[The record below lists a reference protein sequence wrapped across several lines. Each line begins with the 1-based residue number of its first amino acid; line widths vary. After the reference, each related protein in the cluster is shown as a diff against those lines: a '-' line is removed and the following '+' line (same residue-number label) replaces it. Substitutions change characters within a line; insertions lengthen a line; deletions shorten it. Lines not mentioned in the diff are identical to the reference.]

1 MDDWSSSYILNHSHI
16 YEFVHAPIYCMPTM
30 VYCSELWIRLQ
41 IGAVWNTLGVI
52 EPKRLR
58 RRAVDVGD
66 FVGLILGGYTNGWVV
81 LRDSNKG
88 IGANESDIVE
98 LEHGVVAADDARCSE
113 IGASILRQGGHAVD
127 AAVATAL
134 CLGVVNP
141 MASGI
146 GGGGFMVVR
155 SSATSKTQAFDMRE
169 TAPLAASQ
177 NMYESNPEAKLT
189 GAMSMGVPGEIAG
202 LHEAWLQH
210 GRMAWKTLFQPAI
223 KLAKEGFEVAPYLGG
238 HIRSCEEMIIKGP
251 GLRQVYAPNGKVL
264 KAGDKCYNVE
274 LGNSLE
280 SIAEQGPQAFY
291 NGRLGEKI
299 VKDVREAGGIL
310 TMEDLRTYKVNVTDA
325 MTADVLGYTISGM
338 PPPSAGTLGLSMGAS
353 GIIFL
358 IINGEGVRIRKMFI
372 PGLYHHVTDLLFN
385 VEIAITNKPS
395 KNYTTSN
402 GTNKHI
408 SLSNCWEG
416 LRTEPSVKED
426 EIVLDDSE
434 GVLGTVRE
442 DWVLGAPRE
451 DWVLDRDGVLSM
463 WLSTAEER

>member
-1 MDDWSSSYILNHSHI
+1 MVHIQVGLSVKIHGTCPEELDDT
-16 YEFVHAPIYCMPTM
+16 VK
-30 VYCSELWIRLQ
+30 ELEAATGSVVVGQ
-41 IGAVWNTLGVI
+41 IGRTVI
-52 EPKRLR
+52 LYRPSLTKLKAEEKKEQML
-58 RRAVDVGD
+58 
-66 FVGLILGGYTNGWVV
+66 VGLILGGYTNGWVV

-98 LEHGVVAADDARCSE
+98 SEHGVVAADDARCSE

-146 GGGGFMVVR
+146 GGGGFMV
-155 SSATSKTQAFDMRE
+155 
-169 TAPLAASQ
+169 

-238 HIRSCEEMIIKGP
+238 HIRSCEEMIIKDP

-291 NGRLGEKI
+291 NGSLGEKI

-338 PPPSAGTLGLSMGAS
+338 PPPSAGTLGLSMVLNIFSSYGNSDAVNGDLGLHRLIEALKHMFAIRMNLGDPAFVDTHEYAS
-353 GIIFL
+353 DMLSPSFAKEIQRKIFDNTTFPRVLFIQVESAQRSWNKSFLHSRCRQKCRINDNLFTPKL
-358 IINGEGVRIRKMFI
+358 IF
-372 PGLYHHVTDLLFN
+372 Y
-385 VEIAITNKPS
+385 
-395 KNYTTSN
+395 
-402 GTNKHI
+402 
-408 SLSNCWEG
+408 
-416 LRTEPSVKED
+416 
-426 EIVLDDSE
+426 
-434 GVLGTVRE
+434 
-442 DWVLGAPRE
+442 
-451 DWVLDRDGVLSM
+451 
-463 WLSTAEER
+463 